1 MRFWPVFVVLLVAC
15 EASSGE
21 PQIPVAGKDFR
32 IELSQPKA
40 VTAGSPT
47 TCELTVTPS
56 GPWKL
61 KAETPFSA
69 TLTPGP
75 GLKVEK
81 AKLDNKDFVD
91 ATAPAKAVRTG
102 CTAEGSGNKT
112 LKASLTFFLCSA
124 EICKRMQEQLT
135 ASLKTN

>member
-21 PQIPVAGKDFR
+21 PQPPVAGKDFR

-40 VTAGSPT
+40 VTAGNPT
-47 TCELTVTPS
+47 TCELTVTPA

-91 ATAPAKAVRTG
+91 AAAPAKSVRTG

-112 LKASLTFFLCSA
+112 LKASLTFFLCTA

-135 ASLKTN
+135 ADLKTD

>member
-1 MRFWPVFVVLLVAC
+1 MRFWPFFVVLLVAC

-21 PQIPVAGKDFR
+21 PQTPVAGKDFR

-40 VTAGSPT
+40 ATANSPT

-75 GLKVEK
+75 GLRVEK

-91 ATAPAKAVRTG
+91 AAAPAKSVRTG

-124 EICKRMQEQLT
+124 EICKRMQEQVT
-135 ASLKTN
+135 ASLKAN